1 MTIENRI
8 KKITFYIKSIMKCF
22 NFKSVAA
29 ASICAAALIACQK
42 EQENNNRNNGTE
54 LKGYVTEDLTLEAGK
69 TYELA
74 GSLQVKA
81 PATLTIGAGAT
92 VIAKDNGEINY
103 ILIEQGAKIHAVG
116 TKDAPIVLTAER
128 KENGA
133 WGGVHI
139 CGRAHSNAG
148 TNNTSE
154 IGNAPY
160 GGNVENDNSGV
171 MKYVRIEYSGYALD
185 SEHEANGLS
194 LYGVGNGT
202 SLSYIQCIN
211 GSDDG
216 IEFFGGSVNIDH
228 CVIIDCT
235 DDSFDWTEGWNG
247 NGEWLVAY
255 QSDHSC
261 DCLFECDN
269 NGKAIDATPVSNPKL
284 DHVTLVG
291 NNGKDT
297 AKGIRLRAGTRANF
311 SNTLVCGKPNPIVIE
326 TEPTVKSFVSGESKF
341 SNVIISGKIKSD
353 AKVSEAYTDDMFTQ
367 SGKNKTDTEITLKSR
382 FIGTVDG
389 AGAVPQDNDWTAGWT
404 K

>member
-1 MTIENRI
+1 
-8 KKITFYIKSIMKCF
+8 MKCF
-22 NFKSVAA
+22 NFKSAA
-29 ASICAAALIACQK
+29 AAVMAAAALIACQK
-42 EQENNNRNNGTE
+42 EQENNNGNQGTTE
-54 LKGYVTEDLTLEAGK
+54 LKGYVTEDLKFESGKAYTL
-69 TYELA
+69 T

-81 PATLTIGAGAT
+81 PATLTIEKGVT
-92 VIAKDNGEINY
+92 LTAKDNGEINY
-103 ILIEQGAKIHAVG
+103 ILIEQGAKINAAG
-116 TKDAPIVLTAER
+116 TKEEPIVLTAER
-128 KENGA
+128 KEKGA

-148 TNNTSE
+148 TGNTSE

-171 MKYVRIEYSGYALD
+171 LKYVRIEYSGYALD

-202 SLSYIQCIN
+202 SISYIQCID

-228 CVIIDCT
+228 CVVVDCT

-247 NGEWLVAY
+247 KGEYLVAY
-255 QSDHSC
+255 QSDPSC

-269 NGKAIDATPVSNPKL
+269 NGKAVEATPVSNPVL

-291 NNGKDT
+291 NNST
-297 AKGIRLRAGTRANF
+297 EAKRGIRLRAGTHASF
-311 SNTLVCGKPNPIVIE
+311 SNTLVTGKPNPITLE
-326 TEPTVKSFVSGESKF
+326 TEQTVKSFVSGESKF
-341 SNVIISGKIKSD
+341 SNVLISGKVKSD
-353 AKVSEAYTDDMFTQ
+353 DKVTATAYTDELFTKAGNRIDQ
-367 SGKNKTDTEITLKSR
+367 KLSLTSR
-382 FIGTVDG
+382 YVGTVDG
-389 AGAVPQDNDWTAGWT
+389 AGAVPADNDWTAGWT